1 MCLAFEQGTA
11 AQTAQDEGDEL
22 QALDPHQ
29 EEGEEEDCADDDV
42 AEDDN
47 KSWF

>member
-1 MCLAFEQGTA
+1 MCLAFEQETA

-29 EEGEEEDCADDDV
+29 EEGEEEDCADDDDV
-42 AEDDN
+42 AEDDHE
-47 KSWF
+47 S